1 MAATFSAGG
10 LISGMDWN
18 SIIDK
23 LVDLQQQPVTLLQSK
38 QSAVKSQVS
47 ALGTLSSKL
56 SSLRDAT
63 AELGDQGVM
72 ARSAATTPSTVG
84 VTLGSDAVAGNYG
97 IRVEAL
103 AAPAKSRSAGFAAGE
118 TVTGGKL
125 TLTVMNEP
133 YEVNVS
139 DGASLES
146 VAWSINHSGAPV
158 SAVVLDDGTSRFLSI
173 TPTQTGFPVGGAPED
188 ALSVVE
194 TSTGSKGK
202 PLGITVL
209 QEAANAVV
217 HVDGIRFERQ
227 TNQVTGAIPGTTLS
241 LKATSSTAQ
250 DLVIANDVD
259 ATAAKLQTFVDAYNS
274 VIGFV
279 QKQLA
284 VDETSDRSST
294 LAGNSAVRNLQA
306 SLQQVISSMVGTD
319 GNVRSL
325 ADLGL
330 KTARDGSLSLDTAV
344 LAKAIAADPRAVD
357 EVFSTADTGV
367 AALVE
372 DLVDRHVDSD
382 GILALTQKSLG
393 ERISDMDDEVAK
405 MEDRIESYRTRL
417 LQQFT
422 AMENVVSGLK
432 SVGSY
437 LTALSQQASKQS

>member
-1 MAATFSAGG
+1 
-10 LISGMDWN
+10 
-18 SIIDK
+18 
-23 LVDLQQQPVTLLQSK
+23 
-38 QSAVKSQVS
+38 
-47 ALGTLSSKL
+47 
-56 SSLRDAT
+56 
-63 AELGDQGVM
+63 
-72 ARSAATTPSTVG
+72 
-84 VTLGSDAVAGNYG
+84 
-97 IRVEAL
+97 
-103 AAPAKSRSAGFAAGE
+103 
-118 TVTGGKL
+118 
-125 TLTVMNEP
+125 
-133 YEVNVS
+133 
-139 DGASLES
+139 
-146 VAWSINHSGAPV
+146 
-158 SAVVLDDGTSRFLSI
+158 
-173 TPTQTGFPVGGAPED
+173 
-188 ALSVVE
+188 VVE
-194 TSTGSKGK
+194 TTTGSQGK

-209 QEAANAVV
+209 QEAANAVLG
-217 HVDGIRFERQ
+217 VDGIRFERQ

-241 LKATSSTAQ
+241 LESTSSTAQ